1 MTSDSAYKIPTQ
13 QSVKAYVDSEV
24 TPKIYLTGEIANVS
38 AGASSWTVPP
48 VAGTISKIYTV
59 IDGAIITV
67 DAGISFELGGT
78 AITDGGIT
86 IAFTASAALI
96 NPWMPI
102 NCKC

>member
-59 IDGAIITV
+59 IDG
-67 DAGISFELGGT
+67 GT